1 MSRKG
6 WILFA
11 VMCLVWGIPY
21 LFIKVAVG
29 EVSVPVVV
37 FARTALGALLLLPLA
52 LHSVARKEGARK
64 GGARKDGGQLGTLR
78 RHWRPLVAFAV
89 LEMIVPWGLLSA
101 AERKLPSS
109 LAGLLIAAVP
119 IISVVAARLTGGT
132 ERLSPR
138 RWAGLVTGLAGV
150 ALLAAPDLGGG
161 NGLAVA
167 EVLLVALGYA
177 TAPLIAARKLA
188 DVPALPM
195 TAACLSLGALVW
207 LPAAVLTWPHRV
219 PSGRALGALAAL
231 GVICTAFAFLVF
243 LALIREAGTSRAM
256 VFTYVNPAVAV
267 AAGVAFLSEPFTVT
281 IAVSFALIL
290 AGSLLATW
298 TARGPADSGS
308 GLPGGSGR
316 PGAGQSAQTAQA
328 SISIIRS
335 GIASAVTWTAVLAGG
350 AGGVDVFVADRADD
364 REHRDVGDVVV
375 QLDHVGERRSRRG
388 QRPVEVGEDLPGLRL
403 GIARPDQLALV
414 VEGHLSGG
422 RDPAAASGHR
432 VAVARAGRQPA
443 RGPEMLKCRHVP
455 ILSVCASISPGP
467 RLALHADVAAL
478 VPERAGSSVWL
489 AGTSRRRRALSS

>member
-1 MSRKG
+1 VSRKG

-37 FARTALGALLLLPLA
+37 FARTAIGAALLLPLA
-52 LHSVARKEGARK
+52 LRS
-64 GGARKDGGQLGTLR
+64 GQLGALR
-78 RHWRPLVAFAV
+78 PYWRPLVAFAA
-89 LEMIVPWGLLSA
+89 LEIIVPWGLLSA
-101 AERKLPSS
+101 AEQRLPSS

-119 IISVVAARLTGGT
+119 IISVVTARLTGGT

-207 LPAAVLTWPHRV
+207 LPAAIVTWPHRV
-219 PSGRALGALAAL
+219 PSGRALGSLAAL
-231 GVICTAFAFLVF
+231 GIICTACAFLVF

-267 AAGVAFLSEPFTVT
+267 AAGVLFLSEPFTVT
-281 IAVSFALIL
+281 IAVSFGLIL

-298 TARGPADSGS
+298 TARDPAEPVGAAGLDDSAGPA
-308 GLPGGSGR
+308 
-316 PGAGQSAQTAQA
+316 
-328 SISIIRS
+328 
-335 GIASAVTWTAVLAGG
+335 
-350 AGGVDVFVADRADD
+350 
-364 REHRDVGDVVV
+364 
-375 QLDHVGERRSRRG
+375 
-388 QRPVEVGEDLPGLRL
+388 PV
-403 GIARPDQLALV
+403 
-414 VEGHLSGG
+414 
-422 RDPAAASGHR
+422 
-432 VAVARAGRQPA
+432 
-443 RGPEMLKCRHVP
+443 
-455 ILSVCASISPGP
+455 
-467 RLALHADVAAL
+467 
-478 VPERAGSSVWL
+478 
-489 AGTSRRRRALSS
+489 SRRRPPRLRSRSSDPASPAR

>member
-6 WILFA
+6 WVLFA

-21 LFIKVAVG
+21 LFIKIAVG

-52 LHSVARKEGARK
+52 LHSARK
-64 GGARKDGGQLGTLR
+64 GSGQLGTLR

-119 IISVVAARLTGGT
+119 IISVVTAWLTGGT

-138 RWAGLVTGLAGV
+138 RWAGLVIGLAGV
-150 ALLAAPDLGGG
+150 VLLAAPDLGGG
-161 NGLAVA
+161 SGLAVG

-207 LPAAVLTWPHRV
+207 LPTAVLTWPQRV

-231 GVICTAFAFLVF
+231 GFICTACAFLVF
-243 LALIREAGTSRAM
+243 FALIREAGTSRAM

-267 AAGVAFLSEPFTVT
+267 AAGVLFLSEPFTVT
-281 IAVSFALIL
+281 IAASFGLIL

-298 TARGPADSGS
+298 TARDPAEPVGPPGLDDSAGPA
-308 GLPGGSGR
+308 
-316 PGAGQSAQTAQA
+316 
-328 SISIIRS
+328 
-335 GIASAVTWTAVLAGG
+335 
-350 AGGVDVFVADRADD
+350 
-364 REHRDVGDVVV
+364 
-375 QLDHVGERRSRRG
+375 
-388 QRPVEVGEDLPGLRL
+388 PV
-403 GIARPDQLALV
+403 
-414 VEGHLSGG
+414 
-422 RDPAAASGHR
+422 
-432 VAVARAGRQPA
+432 
-443 RGPEMLKCRHVP
+443 
-455 ILSVCASISPGP
+455 
-467 RLALHADVAAL
+467 
-478 VPERAGSSVWL
+478 
-489 AGTSRRRRALSS
+489 SRRRPPRLRSRSSDPASPAR

>member
-1 MSRKG
+1 M
-6 WILFA
+6 
-11 VMCLVWGIPY
+11 
-21 LFIKVAVG
+21 
-29 EVSVPVVV
+29 
-37 FARTALGALLLLPLA
+37 
-52 LHSVARKEGARK
+52 
-64 GGARKDGGQLGTLR
+64 
-78 RHWRPLVAFAV
+78 AFAT

-119 IISVVAARLTGGT
+119 IISVVTARLTGGT

-138 RWAGLVTGLAGV
+138 RWAGLVIGLGGV

-161 NGLAVA
+161 SGWPVA

-231 GVICTAFAFLVF
+231 GVICTACAFLVF

-298 TARGPADSGS
+298 TARGPADPADR
-308 GLPGGSGR
+308 PGGRPAEASRRSVGADR
-316 PGAGQSAQTAQA
+316 PGFDLDHQIRHRQRGDLDRRAG
-328 SISIIRS
+328 RR
-335 GIASAVTWTAVLAGG
+335 
-350 AGGVDVFVADRADD
+350 AGGVDVFVADRPDH

-375 QLDHVGERRSRRG
+375 QLDHVGERRAGRG
-388 QRPVEVGEDLPGLRL
+388 QRPVEVGEHLPGLRL
-403 GIARPDQLALV
+403 GIARPDQLALA
-414 VEGHLSGG
+414 VEGHLPGG

-432 VAVARAGRQPA
+432 VAVARAGRQPV
-443 RGPEMLKCRHVP
+443 RGPEML
-455 ILSVCASISPGP
+455 
-467 RLALHADVAAL
+467 
-478 VPERAGSSVWL
+478 
-489 AGTSRRRRALSS
+489 